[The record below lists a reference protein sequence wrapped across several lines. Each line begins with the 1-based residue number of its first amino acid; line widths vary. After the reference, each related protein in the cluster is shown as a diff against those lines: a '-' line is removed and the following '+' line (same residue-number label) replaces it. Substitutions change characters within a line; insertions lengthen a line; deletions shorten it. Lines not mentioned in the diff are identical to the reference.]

1 MRITDAQ
8 MHEPAPWG
16 DWSGESKAVQDRL
29 LIETIAAYLDAL
41 GIDRTVIFP
50 ADESF
55 APVAA
60 AAMPHRFTYV
70 PHVVPEEEDL
80 DRFVGA
86 AKDRRA
92 QGQVGLRAVLGWPLD
107 GREVKRLDAG
117 AWDPVFA
124 ACEHHRVPLFC
135 MITGW
140 TPKAGDIA
148 RRYPRLT
155 LIVDHLGLR
164 QPPMDEREAEPFARL
179 PELLAL
185 AQYPN
190 VAVKLCGLPS
200 LSQQAFPYPDA
211 AEALRRIVDAFGAE
225 RLMWASDS
233 SRFNGRFGMMR
244 MEIPNALVPYPGKH
258 SHAEALMFIRES
270 PVLREDEKR
279 MILDGA
285 VERILGWD

>member
-8 MHEPAPWG
+8 MHEPAPWA
-16 DWSGESKAVQDRL
+16 DWTGESKALQHRL
-29 LIETIAAYLDAL
+29 LIETVAAYLDAL

-70 PHVVPEEEDL
+70 PHVAPEEEDL

-107 GREVKRLDAG
+107 RREIKRLDAG
-117 AWDPVFA
+117 VWDPVFA

-135 MITGW
+135 MITGD
-140 TPKAGDIA
+140 TPKAGGIA
-148 RRYPRLT
+148 ERYPGLT

-164 QPPMDEREAEPFARL
+164 QPPMDEREPEPFARL

-185 AQYPN
+185 ARYPN
-190 VAVKLCGLPS
+190 IAVKLCGLPS
-200 LSQQAFPYPDA
+200 LSKQSYPYPDSA
-211 AEALRRIVDAFGAE
+211 QALRQIVDAFGAG

-233 SRFNGRFGMMR
+233 SRFNGRFGIGR

-270 PVLREDEKR
+270 PVLSDEEKR
-279 MILDGA
+279 LILGGA
-285 VERILGWD
+285 AEKILGWP